1 MPDDYGRITREYER
15 TADDYERLATD
26 TDDYERLRSLVN
38 DYEQLSKRKQNILL
52 YLLDNNKITRK
63 EAEDLIDFKA
73 TKTSKTITEMLK
85 SNLLAKKGK
94 GKNTHYILN
103 PKIHSSTK

>member
-1 MPDDYGRITREYER
+1 M
-15 TADDYERLATD
+15 
-26 TDDYERLRSLVN
+26 N
-38 DYEQLSKRKQNILL
+38 DYELLDKGKQNILL
-52 YLLDNNKITRK
+52 YLLDNPKITRK